1 MSEDGKQYSV
11 FGYTNNGQFFIGKND
26 TKMKNVASF
35 IPEPSIKPKDYNE
48 LKVNKEGDKYTFK
61 INGVQVFQT
70 KNMPSFGDGLA
81 LKCFA
86 NSRMMVDYVN
96 AIDPVKSKAFAQSIT
111 DQLFSGTSYEKNSLK
126 VKAKKQQEEIV
137 VVSTIGGSTDFKDF
151 M

>member
-1 MSEDGKQYSV
+1 
-11 FGYTNNGQFFIGKND
+11 
-26 TKMKNVASF
+26 
-35 IPEPSIKPKDYNE
+35 
-48 LKVNKEGDKYTFK
+48 
-61 INGVQVFQT
+61 
-70 KNMPSFGDGLA
+70 MPSFGDGLA

-96 AIDPVKSKAFAQSIT
+96 AIDSVKSKAFAQSIT
-111 DQLFSGTSYEKNSLK
+111 DQLFAGTSYEKNSLK